1 MNDITWTL
9 LGFVLLATT
18 LPLAAGLLSGRLLRS
33 TAVLDHG
40 AVLAGLV
47 LALVLP
53 AIGVSRFFVVQP
65 EATAAQPVLVT
76 APERV
81 ENATENG
88 PNESASAFMRADEEK
103 AGLASQL
110 PPFIAY
116 AGLLGLAIMFLR
128 LAFSCALGLRLLR
141 RAEPLADG
149 ALYAHLKAARQG
161 GGPLP
166 VLFATPEVRCPA
178 IWCWGLRPSLLI
190 PEAAGE
196 RDGEL
201 WRSVFEHELAHVRR
215 RDNVWTLFAEFA
227 LCFLYWHPL
236 AHVARRHLH
245 ELADLACDDHAAAQ
259 LDDRTA
265 YADALVAFAVQPR
278 SVTALSLVS
287 DANTLQRRVQR
298 LLEEDPMSAR
308 LRPATA
314 ASAVALL
321 AISLA
326 GPLAALPE
334 GDPGTPFPNNE
345 GNVIKNSGFEDGEKA
360 PEHWSQRN
368 EVVGVTREWLRE
380 GGIRGSA
387 FIRFTKTEKR
397 YFPIAAWN
405 QQADVPVPDGAT
417 HVEVA
422 GYVRCEELTKAV
434 IDVEFENADG
444 KWSHGWAVYLG
455 AKSSSDP
462 PLTHDWKRYTGTVQL
477 PPNTK
482 SVTLSLQQYG
492 PGQVDFDEV
501 GLRFQ
506 TAKSAE
512 DAAE

>member
-9 LGFVLLATT
+9 LGFVFVATT

-33 TAVLDHG
+33 TAALAHG
-40 AVLAGLV
+40 GVLAGLA
-47 LALVLP
+47 LALLLP
-53 AIGVSRFFVVQP
+53 AIGVSRYFAERP
-65 EATAAQPVLVT
+65 EAVAAQPVLAA
-76 APERV
+76 APERG
-81 ENATENG
+81 ESAG
-88 PNESASAFMRADEEK
+88 ASGQSESASAFMRADEAS

-110 PPFIAY
+110 PPIIGY
-116 AGLLGLAIMFLR
+116 LGLLGVVIMVLR
-128 LAFSCALGLRLLR
+128 LAFSCALGMRLLR
-141 RAEPLADG
+141 RAEPLADS
-149 ALYAHLKAARQG
+149 ALYAHLKAARRG
-161 GGPLP
+161 KGPLP

-196 RDGEL
+196 RDGMV
-201 WRSVFEHELAHVRR
+201 WKSVFEHELAHVRR

-227 LCFLYWHPL
+227 VCFLYWHPL
-236 AHVARRHLH
+236 AHVARRQLH

-259 LDDRTA
+259 VDDRTV
-265 YADALVAFAVQPR
+265 YANALLAFAVQPR

-287 DANTLQRRVQR
+287 DAHTLQRRVHR
-298 LLEEDPMSAR
+298 LLEEDPMTAR

-326 GPLAALPE
+326 GPLAALPA
-334 GDPGTPFPNNE
+334 GDPATAFPNNE
-345 GNVIKNSGFEDGEKA
+345 GNVIRNSGFEEGEKA

-368 EVVGVTREWLRE
+368 EVAGVTREWLRE
-380 GGIRGSA
+380 GGIRDSA
-387 FIRFTKTEKR
+387 FIRFTKTENR

-422 GYVRCEELTKAV
+422 GYVRCEDLSKAV

-444 KWSHGWAVYLG
+444 DWRHGWAVYLG
-455 AKSSSDP
+455 AKSSGDP
-462 PLTHDWKRYTGTVQL
+462 SLTHDWKRYTGTVEL

-492 PGQVDFDEV
+492 PGQVDFDEM

-506 TAKSAE
+506 TAKSGE
-512 DAAE
+512 ESTE